1 MISIAACG
9 LSLFIGFV
17 IGISFFSFCRN
28 ELELEIAMHQRTMD
42 ALIKLQK
49 QVNIDNESKNVS
61 DAEGLNQKM
70 NSEAGKSTG
79 ENGAS
84 HAKKHQLDK

>member
-9 LSLFIGFV
+9 LSFFIGFV
-17 IGISFFSFCRN
+17 IGFSFFASCRN

-49 QVNIDNESKNVS
+49 QVNIDKKSKNDVAS
-61 DAEGLNQKM
+61 MGDVYDAML
-70 NSEAGKSTG
+70 SG
-79 ENGAS
+79 ELKAPGVE
-84 HAKKHQLDK
+84 

>member
-9 LSLFIGFV
+9 LSFFIGLV
-17 IGISFFSFCRN
+17 IGISFFALCRN

-49 QVNIDNESKNVS
+49 QVNIDKESKNDVAS
-61 DAEGLNQKM
+61 MVDVYDAML
-70 NSEAGKSTG
+70 SG
-79 ENGAS
+79 ELKAPE
-84 HAKKHQLDK
+84 LE

>member
-17 IGISFFSFCRN
+17 IGISFFALCKN
-28 ELELEIAMHQRTMD
+28 ELELEIAKHRMTMD

-49 QVNIDNESKNVS
+49 EVSINKESSN
-61 DAEGLNQKM
+61 D
-70 NSEAGKSTG
+70 
-79 ENGAS
+79 
-84 HAKKHQLDK
+84 

>member
-17 IGISFFSFCRN
+17 IGISFFALCKN
-28 ELELEIAMHQRTMD
+28 ELELEIAKHHRTMD

-49 QVNIDNESKNVS
+49 EVS
-61 DAEGLNQKM
+61 INK
-70 NSEAGKSTG
+70 EAR
-79 ENGAS
+79 N
-84 HAKKHQLDK
+84 D